1 MQPLADAL
9 EQDPE
14 LAVQPGWA
22 GLISQVRDVLRAIV
36 LFGVPEAMPSSGL
49 EISRARSSRA
59 MPRRLPR
66 LQLGVANKLA
76 QSRKLLDLTF
86 PAPSPLPPDP
96 VDAARAAGA
105 LVKARLDAYTEA
117 ARILLGN
124 EIVILPA
131 IRPRIPEGVT
141 ELAAAVG
148 HAGRE

>member
-59 MPRRLPR
+59 MPRRLAAV
-66 LQLGVANKLA
+66 QLGVANKLA
-76 QSRKLLDLTF
+76 
-86 PAPSPLPPDP
+86 AIP
-96 VDAARAAGA
+96 VNCS
-105 LVKARLDAYTEA
+105 T
-117 ARILLGN
+117 
-124 EIVILPA
+124 
-131 IRPRIPEGVT
+131 
-141 ELAAAVG
+141 
-148 HAGRE
+148 